1 MKNKKII
8 YGGLIIIL
16 LIISYFGYGFVKI
29 KTRKV
34 QLGLAQPT
42 FPFRDYSEKE
52 LNKLFQ
58 QIKYADVPTR
68 VTPEETYAK
77 FRQALG
83 ENNLEMAIDQLAKD
97 SKRYEENVKM
107 LKNFFNDKKFKKLS
121 DYYPNLI
128 KQINIYQSL
137 SQYEFEYYSQEY
149 KQNLVGSLDFIKNQD
164 GDWKLDTL

>member
-97 SKRYEENVKM
+97 SKRYEENVSD
-107 LKNFFNDKKFKKLS
+107 LKKAYNEGSFSIIFKRYPESIITESLDESFSQFYFN
-121 DYYPNLI
+121 
-128 KQINIYQSL
+128 
-137 SQYEFEYYSQEY
+137 Y
-149 KQNLVGSLDFIKNQD
+149 KELGEVRSHFLDFIKNQD